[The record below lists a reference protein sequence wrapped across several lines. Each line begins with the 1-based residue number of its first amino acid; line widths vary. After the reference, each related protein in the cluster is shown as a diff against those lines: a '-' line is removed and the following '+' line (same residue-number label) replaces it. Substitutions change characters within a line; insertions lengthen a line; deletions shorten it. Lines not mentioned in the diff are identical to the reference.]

1 MFNKSAS
8 LFCGMLLLACSAYAP
23 NNATVTVDYFGV
35 RESTA
40 GPGWNNPLNV
50 ERLYLAEVKPLVVIF
65 GTVGQDETEVLLS
78 NIIIS
83 GWKDKVWVLD
93 KKNPVSQ
100 LVQTLMDANVS
111 DRPVLVYQNDNTK
124 HILVGLPNIIK
135 FFEAHGFALLDIN
148 NTQYY

>member
-1 MFNKSAS
+1 MQQIIP
-8 LFCGMLLLACSAYAP
+8 LLLLTLTACTAYMPSA
-23 NNATVTVDYFGV
+23 TTTTVDYFGI
-35 RESTA
+35 RESTS
-40 GPGWNNPLNV
+40 GIVWDNPLNV

-65 GTVGQDETEVLLS
+65 GTVGQDETEALLS
-78 NIIIS
+78 NIIIN
-83 GWKDKVWVLD
+83 GWKDKVWVCD

-111 DRPVLVYQNDNTK
+111 DRPVLVYQNDNNK
-124 HILVGLPNIIK
+124 HILIGLPNITN